1 MVGGHGGR
9 NARDGDAECREGELA
24 DGHPGSAAASQ
35 RGRLGGAGAGAP
47 RWPRLLWARLQRSR
61 SSLCDTSTFSLL
73 AFAVTQ
79 WECACNE
86 CVGIYDAL
94 RDLMSNPG
102 IRHNAKFACRACCP
116 SAPSTLQGT
125 RADIWQGNVNQ
136 PMNFHM
142 QVGGELGLWLS
153 RSSTTIS
160 MWGTTLMLCASRC
173 SAPTSSIPMW

>member
-47 RWPRLLWARLQRSR
+47 HWPRLLWARLQRS
-61 SSLCDTSTFSLL
+61 SPSLCDTSTFSLL

-94 RDLMSNPG
+94 RDVMSNPG
-102 IRHNAKFACRACCP
+102 IRHNSKFACILHMEHAVQLLLQCFKAQEQTFGRAM
-116 SAPSTLQGT
+116 STSQ
-125 RADIWQGNVNQ
+125 
-136 PMNFHM
+136 
-142 QVGGELGLWLS
+142 
-153 RSSTTIS
+153 
-160 MWGTTLMLCASRC
+160 
-173 SAPTSSIPMW
+173 